1 MEFFFEIILNFVG
14 LLVGLVIGTISY
26 IGFKNT
32 GSPTLFRLSIAF
44 FAIGVGFGILATGF
58 TLDDFIYKTGD
69 INVGISMLG
78 VASQTVGYWF
88 IAFSHTIRTFFPKSR
103 YLRSIGAIP
112 LFLVS
117 FNYIENI
124 LRAVS
129 FILLVYGAIETMI
142 SYIQGRKKAT
152 LFVAVGL
159 GLLGFGEI
167 VGWYSFVFPE
177 TVLYA
182 VSIIIKIGGL
192 ISHTKRFQ
200 EIQMNTIQQFHQIPK
215 DQDQ

>member
-1 MEFFFEIILNFVG
+1 LEFFFEIILNFVG
-14 LLVGLVIGTISY
+14 LLVGLVIGIISY

-58 TLDDFIYKTGD
+58 TLDDFIFKTGN
-69 INVGISMLG
+69 INLGISTLG
-78 VASQTVGYWF
+78 VASQTIGYWF

-117 FNYIENI
+117 FSYIENI

-129 FILLVYGAIETMI
+129 FILLVYGAIETML
-142 SYIQGRKKAT
+142 SYIQGRKKTT
-152 LFVAVGL
+152 LFVAIGL
-159 GLLGFGEI
+159 GLLGLGEI

-182 VSIIIKIGGL
+182 SSIVIKIGGL
-192 ISHTKRFQ
+192 ISVG
-200 EIQMNTIQQFHQIPK
+200 IPVSK
-215 DQDQ
+215 IPLRKISFDENL

>member
-1 MEFFFEIILNFVG
+1 MEFLFEIILNLVG
-14 LLVGLVIGTISY
+14 LLVGLIIGVISY

-44 FAIGVGFGILATGF
+44 FAIGIGFGILATGF
-58 TLDDFIYKTGD
+58 ILDDFIFKSGD
-69 INVGISMLG
+69 INKGISTLG
-78 VASQTVGYWF
+78 VASQTIGYWF

-103 YLRSIGAIP
+103 YLRSIGALP

-117 FNYIENI
+117 FSYVENI

-142 SYIQGRKKAT
+142 SYVQGRKKAT
-152 LFVAVGL
+152 LFVAIGLSLL
-159 GLLGFGEI
+159 GLGEI

-177 TVLYA
+177 TILYA
-182 VSIIIKIGGL
+182 SSIVIKIGGL
-192 ISHTKRFQ
+192 ISVG
-200 EIQMNTIQQFHQIPK
+200 IPVSK
-215 DQDQ
+215 IPLRKISFDENL

>member
-1 MEFFFEIILNFVG
+1 MEFFFEIILNLIG
-14 LLVGLVIGTISY
+14 LLVGVVISIISY
-26 IGFKNT
+26 IGFRNT

-44 FAIGVGFGILATGF
+44 FSIGIGFGILAIGF
-58 TLDDFIYKTGD
+58 ILDDFTFKTGD
-69 INVGISMLG
+69 INNGISTLG
-78 VASQTVGYWF
+78 VAAQTIGYWF

-117 FNYIENI
+117 FNYVENI

-177 TVLYA
+177 TVLYVA
-182 VSIIIKIGGL
+182 SIIIKIGGL
-192 ISHTKRFQ
+192 ISVG
-200 EIQMNTIQQFHQIPK
+200 IPVSK
-215 DQDQ
+215 IPLRKISFDENL

>member
-1 MEFFFEIILNFVG
+1 LEFFFEIILNLVG
-14 LLVGLVIGTISY
+14 LLVGIVIGIISY

-32 GSPTLFRLSIAF
+32 ASPTLFRLSIAF
-44 FAIGVGFGILATGF
+44 FAIGIGFGILATGF
-58 TLDDFIYKTGD
+58 ILDDFIFKTGD
-69 INVGISMLG
+69 INNGISTLG
-78 VASQTVGYWF
+78 VAAQTIGYWF

-142 SYIQGRKKAT
+142 SYIQGRKKTT

-177 TVLYA
+177 TVLYVA
-182 VSIIIKIGGL
+182 SIIIKIGGL
-192 ISHTKRFQ
+192 ISVG
-200 EIQMNTIQQFHQIPK
+200 IPVSK
-215 DQDQ
+215 IPLRKVSFDENL

>member
-1 MEFFFEIILNFVG
+1 LEFFFEIILNFVG

-58 TLDDFIYKTGD
+58 TLDDFIFKTGD
-69 INVGISMLG
+69 INLGISTLG
-78 VASQTVGYWF
+78 VASQTIGYWF

-112 LFLVS
+112 LFLIS
-117 FNYIENI
+117 FSYIENI

-129 FILLVYGAIETMI
+129 FILLVYGAIETLI
-142 SYIQGRKKAT
+142 SYIQGRKKTT
-152 LFVAVGL
+152 LFVAIGL

-182 VSIIIKIGGL
+182 SSIVIKIGGL
-192 ISHTKRFQ
+192 ISVG
-200 EIQMNTIQQFHQIPK
+200 IPVSK
-215 DQDQ
+215 IPLRKISFDENL

>member
-44 FAIGVGFGILATGF
+44 FAIGIGFGILATGF
-58 TLDDFIYKTGD
+58 TLDDFIFKTGD
-69 INVGISMLG
+69 INNGIVTLG
-78 VASQTVGYWF
+78 VAVQTIGYWF

-129 FILLVYGAIETMI
+129 FILLVYGSIETLI
-142 SYIQGRKKAT
+142 SYIQGKRKTT

-159 GLLGFGEI
+159 GLLGFGEFI
-167 VGWYSFVFPE
+167 GWYSFVFPE
-177 TVLYA
+177 TILYSF
-182 VSIIIKIGGL
+182 SIIIKVAGL
-192 ISHTKRFQ
+192 IAVG
-200 EIQMNTIQQFHQIPK
+200 IPVSRIPLRK
-215 DQDQ
+215 VSFDENL

>member
-1 MEFFFEIILNFVG
+1 LEFFFEIILNLVG
-14 LLVGLVIGTISY
+14 LLVGIVIGIISY

-32 GSPTLFRLSIAF
+32 ASPTLFRLSIAF
-44 FAIGVGFGILATGF
+44 FAIGIGFGILAAGF
-58 TLDDFIYKTGD
+58 ILDDFIFKTGD
-69 INVGISMLG
+69 VNRGISTLG

-129 FILLVYGAIETMI
+129 FILLVYGAIETLI

-177 TVLYA
+177 TILYA
-182 VSIIIKIGGL
+182 TSIIIKIGGL
-192 ISHTKRFQ
+192 ISVG
-200 EIQMNTIQQFHQIPK
+200 IPVSK
-215 DQDQ
+215 IPLRKISFDENL

>member
-1 MEFFFEIILNFVG
+1 MEFFLEIILNMIGLSVG
-14 LLVGLVIGTISY
+14 VTVGVISY

-44 FAIGVGFGILATGF
+44 FAIGIGFGILAAGF
-58 TLDDFIYKTGD
+58 ILDDFIFKSGK
-69 INVGISMLG
+69 INLGISTLG
-78 VASQTVGYWF
+78 VASQTIGYWF

-117 FNYIENI
+117 FNYVENI

-142 SYIQGRKKAT
+142 SYNQGRKKTT
-152 LFVAVGL
+152 LFVAIGL
-159 GLLGFGEI
+159 GLLGLGEFI
-167 VGWYSFVFPE
+167 GWYSFVFPE

-182 VSIIIKIGGL
+182 ISIVTKIGGL
-192 ISHTKRFQ
+192 VAVGIPVSKIPLRKISFD
-200 EIQMNTIQQFHQIPK
+200 ENM
-215 DQDQ
+215 

>member
-1 MEFFFEIILNFVG
+1 LEFFFEIILNLVG

-32 GSPTLFRLSIAF
+32 ASPTLFRLSIAF
-44 FAIGVGFGILATGF
+44 FAIGIGFGILATGF
-58 TLDDFIYKTGD
+58 ILDDFIFKTGD
-69 INVGISMLG
+69 INRGVSTLG

-129 FILLVYGAIETMI
+129 FILLVYGAIETLI

-159 GLLGFGEI
+159 GLLGIGGI
-167 VGWYSFVFPE
+167 VGWYSFVFPV
-177 TVLYA
+177 TGLYA
-182 VSIIIKIGGL
+182 ASIIIKIGGL
-192 ISHTKRFQ
+192 ISVG
-200 EIQMNTIQQFHQIPK
+200 IPVSK
-215 DQDQ
+215 IPLRKISFDENL

>member
-1 MEFFFEIILNFVG
+1 LEFFLEIILNLVG
-14 LLVGLVIGTISY
+14 LLVGVVIGTISY

-44 FAIGVGFGILATGF
+44 FAIGIGFGILAAGF
-58 TLDDFIYKTGD
+58 ILDDFIFKTGD
-69 INVGISMLG
+69 INRGISTLG
-78 VASQTVGYWF
+78 VASQTVGYRF

-103 YLRSIGAIP
+103 YFRSIGAIP

-129 FILLVYGAIETMI
+129 FILLVYGAIETML
-142 SYIQGRKKAT
+142 SYIQGRKKTT

-159 GLLGFGEI
+159 GLLGLGEI

-182 VSIIIKIGGL
+182 SSIVIKIAGL
-192 ISHTKRFQ
+192 ISVG
-200 EIQMNTIQQFHQIPK
+200 IPVSK
-215 DQDQ
+215 IPLRKISFDENL

>member
-1 MEFFFEIILNFVG
+1 LEFFFEIILNLVG
-14 LLVGLVIGTISY
+14 LLVGIVIGIISY

-32 GSPTLFRLSIAF
+32 ASPTLFRLSIAF
-44 FAIGVGFGILATGF
+44 FAIGIGFGILATGF
-58 TLDDFIYKTGD
+58 ILDDFIFKTGD
-69 INVGISMLG
+69 INRGISTLG

-88 IAFSHTIRTFFPKSR
+88 NAFSHTIRTFFPKSR

-142 SYIQGRKKAT
+142 SYVQGRKKAT
-152 LFVAVGL
+152 LFVAIGL
-159 GLLGFGEI
+159 SLLGFGEI

-182 VSIIIKIGGL
+182 SSIVIKIVGL
-192 ISHTKRFQ
+192 ISVG
-200 EIQMNTIQQFHQIPK
+200 IPVSK
-215 DQDQ
+215 IPLRKISFDENL

>member
-1 MEFFFEIILNFVG
+1 LEFFFEIILNFVG

-58 TLDDFIYKTGD
+58 TLDDFIFKTGD
-69 INVGISMLG
+69 INLGISTLG
-78 VASQTVGYWF
+78 VASQTIGYWF

-103 YLRSIGAIP
+103 YLRSIGAIA

-142 SYIQGRKKAT
+142 SYIQGRKRST
-152 LFVAVGL
+152 LFVAIGL
-159 GLLGFGEI
+159 SLLGFGEFI
-167 VGWYSFVFPE
+167 GWYSFVFPE
-177 TVLYA
+177 TVLY
-182 VSIIIKIGGL
+182 VISILIKIGGL
-192 ISHTKRFQ
+192 ISVG
-200 EIQMNTIQQFHQIPK
+200 IPVSK
-215 DQDQ
+215 IPLRKISFDENL

>member
-1 MEFFFEIILNFVG
+1 LEFFFEIILNLVG

-32 GSPTLFRLSIAF
+32 ASPTLFRLSIAF
-44 FAIGVGFGILATGF
+44 FAIGIGFGILATGF
-58 TLDDFIYKTGD
+58 ILDDFIFKTGD
-69 INVGISMLG
+69 INRGISTLG

-117 FNYIENI
+117 FSYIENI

-129 FILLVYGAIETMI
+129 FILLVYGAIETML
-142 SYIQGRKKAT
+142 SYIQGRKKTT

-159 GLLGFGEI
+159 GLLGLGEI

-182 VSIIIKIGGL
+182 SSIVIKIGGL
-192 ISHTKRFQ
+192 ISVG
-200 EIQMNTIQQFHQIPK
+200 IPVSK
-215 DQDQ
+215 IPLRKISFDENL

>member
-1 MEFFFEIILNFVG
+1 MEFFLEIILNMIGLSVG
-14 LLVGLVIGTISY
+14 VTVGVISY

-44 FAIGVGFGILATGF
+44 FAIGIGFGILATGF
-58 TLDDFIYKTGD
+58 ILDDFIFETGD
-69 INVGISMLG
+69 INRGISTLG
-78 VASQTVGYWF
+78 VASQTIGYWF
-88 IAFSHTIRTFFPKSR
+88 IAFSHTIKTFFPKSR
-103 YLRSIGAIP
+103 YFRSIGAIP

-117 FNYIENI
+117 FNYVENI

-182 VSIIIKIGGL
+182 ASIIIKIGGL
-192 ISHTKRFQ
+192 ISVG
-200 EIQMNTIQQFHQIPK
+200 IPVSK
-215 DQDQ
+215 IPLRKISFDENL